1 MIHLTRLDSAP
12 IVVNCDLVESIE
24 ATPDTLLSL
33 TTGKKILVKESVA
46 EVVEKV
52 VAFKR
57 LIAAGPRTDGAMNAA
72 RDEPA
77 RGTP

>member
-24 ATPDTLLSL
+24 ATPDTLLSM

-46 EVVEKV
+46 EVLDKV

-57 LIAAGPRTDGAMNAA
+57 LVAAGPRTHGAMSAQS
-72 RDEPA
+72 DEA
-77 RGTP
+77 ERGTP